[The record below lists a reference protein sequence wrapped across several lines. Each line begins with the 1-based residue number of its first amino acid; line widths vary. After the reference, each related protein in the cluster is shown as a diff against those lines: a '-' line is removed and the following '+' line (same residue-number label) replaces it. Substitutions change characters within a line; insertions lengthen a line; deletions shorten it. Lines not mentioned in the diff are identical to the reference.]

1 MKGTQLVSTWAS
13 GLRLGQL
20 GPHLVLNHRPHH
32 HSARPHGTFPC
43 PPLPLAHQG
52 EEQIQAAGAQSPLF
66 PQQPPQDPPALPG
79 LYRKWWQLSSR
90 ATLKPALSLERSG
103 CSDASGPNCPQLLQH
118 GSCAARRGWVK
129 QPGPAWRS
137 PDLCRQLPLQW
148 REEPG
153 ETRFLPQELQ
163 GSWTPNRVIH
173 SRLPLTSSSNPRLHY
188 STTSLG
194 L

>member
-52 EEQIQAAGAQSPLF
+52 EEQIRAAGAQSPLF

-79 LYRKWWQLSSR
+79 LDRKWWQLSSR
-90 ATLKPALSLERSG
+90 ATLEPALSLGRPG
-103 CSDASGPNCPQLLQH
+103 CSDASGPNCPQLLQQRKTVALH
-118 GSCAARRGWVK
+118 TDIHALSTGLGK
-129 QPGPAWRS
+129 
-137 PDLCRQLPLQW
+137 
-148 REEPG
+148 
-153 ETRFLPQELQ
+153 PQDKYWL
-163 GSWTPNRVIH
+163 WPH
-173 SRLPLTSSSNPRLHY
+173 L
-188 STTSLG
+188 
-194 L
+194 

>member
-52 EEQIQAAGAQSPLF
+52 EEQIRAAGAQSPLF

-79 LYRKWWQLSSR
+79 LDRKWWQLSSR
-90 ATLKPALSLERSG
+90 ATLEPALSLGRPG

-118 GSCAARRGWVK
+118 GPCAPAGGAEGPWAGAPQQGRGHLAPAV
-129 QPGPAWRS
+129 PGAS
-137 PDLCRQLPLQW
+137 PSLSPLPCCVGPQL
-148 REEPG
+148 
-153 ETRFLPQELQ
+153 
-163 GSWTPNRVIH
+163 
-173 SRLPLTSSSNPRLHY
+173 
-188 STTSLG
+188 
-194 L
+194 